1 MMCEYLGVLA
11 TVRARVLTLLK
22 SGYLSLREVNV
33 QRVTVVK
40 FGMYSRSGDGVC
52 CVVQRIVEECGSR
65 RS

>member
-1 MMCEYLGVLA
+1 MLA

>member
-11 TVRARVLTLLK
+11 TVRARVLTVLK
-22 SGYLSLREVNV
+22 SVYLSLREVKV

-52 CVVQRIVEECGSR
+52 CVV
-65 RS
+65 